1 MVASF
6 SVFFIIASI
15 LTFCLKTHNSMRVTV
30 LRNVTLDVDD
40 AADPSPAANES
51 SSGGATAWRMEEQRK
66 ETHAAFFYIE
76 CVCNAWFTFEVII
89 RFVVAHN
96 KAAFVRKP
104 VWFISVFSFFSLFPS
119 FDIFPSINTR
129 SISWASTLAR
139 SHFAKYRLVWQQ
151 TWGEAVGFVPACLT
165 QQEAQLP
172 QRNSASAAHVY

>member
-40 AADPSPAANES
+40 PTDQSPDTGNES
-51 SSGGATAWRMEEQRK
+51 WSGGATAWRMEEQRK
-66 ETHAAFFYIE
+66 ETHPAFFYIE

-104 VWFISVFSFFSLFPS
+104 VWFISFLFLQSFLWLFG
-119 FDIFPSINTR
+119 IFPSLNT
-129 SISWASTLAR
+129 
-139 SHFAKYRLVWQQ
+139 
-151 TWGEAVGFVPACLT
+151 VPV
-165 QQEAQLP
+165 
-172 QRNSASAAHVY
+172 R